1 MEVHGTS
8 ATGRP
13 LYKVVINQL
22 KTAKQK
28 SAFTHWTTL
37 RRAALT
43 AERQELIRLWR
54 DNQIS
59 DDVLREFEE
68 ELDYKES
75 NL

>member
-1 MEVHGTS
+1 MSLEVHGSS

-37 RRAALT
+37 RREALT
-43 AERQELIRLWR
+43 QPGHGAAAARRLAR
-54 DNQIS
+54 
-59 DDVLREFEE
+59 
-68 ELDYKES
+68 
-75 NL
+75 